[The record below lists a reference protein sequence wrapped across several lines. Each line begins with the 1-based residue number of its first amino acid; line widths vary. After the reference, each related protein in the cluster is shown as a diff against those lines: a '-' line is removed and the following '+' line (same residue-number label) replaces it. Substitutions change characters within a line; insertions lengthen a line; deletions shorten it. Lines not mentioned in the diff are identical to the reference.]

1 MSFVHYEDL
10 DVYKLAYRL
19 TLEIHQAS
27 LGLPKIEQFGGLA
40 DQMRRTSRS
49 VCANMAEGSSKYS
62 SLNEEKRFL
71 SISRGSCDEM
81 RFWAKLGADLGYWD
95 ATQADTWRG
104 SYTQISKMLY
114 SLMEKRKAA

>member
-19 TLEIHQAS
+19 TLDIHKTS
-27 LGLPKIEQFGGLA
+27 LELPKIEQFGGLA
-40 DQMRRTSRS
+40 DQMRRASRS
-49 VCANMAEGSSKYS
+49 VCANMAEGFSKYS
-62 SLNEEKRFL
+62 SPHEERRFL

-95 ATQADTWRG
+95 SETADTWRTN
-104 SYTQISKMLY
+104 YTQISKMLY

>member
-19 TLEIHQAS
+19 TVEIHQVS
-27 LGLPKIEQFGGLA
+27 LELPKIEQFGGLA
-40 DQMRRTSRS
+40 DQMRRASRS
-49 VCANMAEGSSKYS
+49 VCANMAEGFSKYS

-71 SISRGSCDEM
+71 GIARGSCDEM
-81 RFWAKLGADLGYWD
+81 RFWAKLGTDLGYW
-95 ATQADTWRG
+95 APEQADAWRA

>member
-1 MSFVHYEDL
+1 MSFVQYEDL

-19 TLEIHQAS
+19 TLEIHQTS

-49 VCANMAEGSSKYS
+49 VCANMAEGFSKYS

-81 RFWAKLGADLGYWD
+81 RFWAKLGEDLGYWD
-95 ATQADTWRG
+95 ATQADAWRG
-104 SYTQISKMLY
+104 SYTQISKMVY

>member
-1 MSFVHYEDL
+1 MSFIHYEDL

-19 TLEIHQAS
+19 TLEIHKAS
-27 LGLPKIEQFGGLA
+27 LELPKIEQFSGLA
-40 DQMRRTSRS
+40 DQMRRASRS
-49 VCANMAEGSSKYS
+49 VCANMAEGFSKYS
-62 SLNEEKRFL
+62 SVTEEKRFL

-81 RFWAKLGADLGYWD
+81 RFWAKLGADLNYWPSE
-95 ATQADTWRG
+95 TADTWRA